1 MFVSIVNRCII
12 HTIRCFLR
20 LHKHNIHGG
29 AAASLHLQQ
38 DIEIQPRETVYSYIR
53 WYCHSWETNS
63 PSRLIY
69 DDFLDDLAPV
79 VYHRY
84 FDPKSFIF
92 QSKWLTMY
100 ISSIYMNNIIIPQFN
115 EKFLRSFIIV
125 LFNQRYLYVYNT
137 SLLCHL
143 DYWKIIISS
152 YNYKTVIISSQK
164 YYITIT
170 CDCND

>member
-1 MFVSIVNRCII
+1 MFVSIVKRCII

-38 DIEIQPRETVYSYIR
+38 DIEIQPRVYSYIR

-69 DDFLDDLAPV
+69 DDFLDDLVPV
-79 VYHRY
+79 VYHRH
-84 FDPKSFIF
+84 FDSKSFIF

-152 YNYKTVIISSQK
+152 YNYNCDYLFSKILYH
-164 YYITIT
+164 YYLWL
-170 CDCND
+170 

>member
-38 DIEIQPRETVYSYIR
+38 DIEIQPRVYSYIR

-69 DDFLDDLAPV
+69 DDFLDDLVPV
-79 VYHRY
+79 VYHRH
-84 FDPKSFIF
+84 FDSKSFIF

-152 YNYKTVIISSQK
+152 YNYN
-164 YYITIT
+164 
-170 CDCND
+170 CDYLFSKILYCD

>member
-38 DIEIQPRETVYSYIR
+38 DIEIQPRVYSYIR

-69 DDFLDDLAPV
+69 DDFLDDLVPV
-79 VYHRY
+79 VYHRH
-84 FDPKSFIF
+84 FDSKSFIF

-152 YNYKTVIISSQK
+152 YNYNCDYLFSKILYH
-164 YYITIT
+164 YYLWL
-170 CDCND
+170 

>member
-38 DIEIQPRETVYSYIR
+38 DIEIQPRVYSYIR

-79 VYHRY
+79 VYHRH

-152 YNYKTVIISSQK
+152 YNYNCDYLFSKILYH
-164 YYITIT
+164 YYLWL
-170 CDCND
+170 